1 MWKDSIASVTA
12 MENYKSDHESQDSEL
27 DAKLSYLN
35 VMGKEVSGN
44 AERRLKWL
52 EIIKAANGAVP
63 RKSFAGGKSPRVKK
77 CRWMNGRHPH
87 HPL

>member
-1 MWKDSIASVTA
+1 
-12 MENYKSDHESQDSEL
+12 MEEYKSGHESRDSEL

-52 EIIKAANGAVP
+52 EIIKTVNNAVP
-63 RKSFAGGKSPRVKK
+63 RKSFAGGKIPEIEKGAPFYFLSST
-77 CRWMNGRHPH
+77 
-87 HPL
+87 